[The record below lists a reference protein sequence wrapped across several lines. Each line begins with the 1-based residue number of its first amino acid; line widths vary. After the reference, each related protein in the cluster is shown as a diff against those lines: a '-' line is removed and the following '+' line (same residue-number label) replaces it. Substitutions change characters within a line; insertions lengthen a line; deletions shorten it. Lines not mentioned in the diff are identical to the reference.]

1 MEREEK
7 KKKKTIVTSIRII
20 STKRKHNRNDFWKV
34 MITDS
39 IFLE

>member
-1 MEREEK
+1 MEREKRK
-7 KKKKTIVTSIRII
+7 KIVTSIRII
-20 STKRKHNRNDFWKV
+20 LTKRKHNRNDFWKV

>member
-7 KKKKTIVTSIRII
+7 KKKIVTSIRII
-20 STKRKHNRNDFWKV
+20 STKRKHNRNDLWKV

-39 IFLE
+39 IFLK